1 MTDRR
6 RDLRLGGAPPAREG
20 TPRDASKGRP
30 WQTKNGPVINK
41 SGFNWIGILLLA
53 GIGGTA
59 GVVSWSVDST
69 KASAL
74 EIVSAGRPPA
84 ATAAAPARTSAQ
96 DAPIVE
102 IAEAAAWEKFLREAE
117 ITGQERISGEQ
128 AVTSPWRLTL
138 ALGGVE
144 RYGLWK
150 NPEGR
155 LGGFIE
161 GWQYEIAAYL
171 LDRHL
176 RLNMVP
182 PTVERR
188 FQGERGSLQI
198 WIDGCMTALE
208 KEEKKLRIPGSRLL
222 DWNRAT
228 YLQRAFDNL
237 IGNYDRH
244 LNQVLVTPDWH
255 LILIDHSRAFAA
267 SKFDKRLIYTEK
279 HHEGPKLMRQLPK
292 GFVERLKTL
301 DFETIRAATGGC
313 LNPSE
318 IRNMLVRRDLIT
330 AEIDRLIGLYG
341 ADGPEGVLY

>member
-6 RDLRLGGAPPAREG
+6 RDLRVGG
-20 TPRDASKGRP
+20 TPTAGEGIRRDGSKGRP
-30 WQTKNGPVINK
+30 GKTKNGPVINR
-41 SGFNWIGILLLA
+41 SGFKWIGILFLV
-53 GIGGTA
+53 GIGGPA
-59 GVVSWSVDST
+59 GGGSWSADPT
-69 KASAL
+69 EASAL
-74 EIVSAGRPPA
+74 EIVSAGPPPA
-84 ATAAAPARTSAQ
+84 ASAVAPSRPRTR

-102 IAEAAAWEKFLREAE
+102 IAEAEAWEKFLREAE
-117 ITGQERISGEQ
+117 ITGQERISGQQ
-128 AVTSPWRLTL
+128 AVTNPWKLTL

-144 RYGLWK
+144 RHGLWK

-161 GWQYEIAAYL
+161 SWQYEIAAYL

-176 RLNMVP
+176 HLNMVP

-188 FQGERGSLQI
+188 FHGERGSLQI

-237 IGNYDRH
+237 IGNHDRH
-244 LNQVLVTPDWH
+244 LNQVLITPDWH
-255 LILIDHSRAFAA
+255 LILIDHSRAFAE
-267 SKFDKRLIYTEK
+267 SKFDTRLIYTEK
-279 HHEGPKLMRQLPK
+279 HREGPKLMRQLPK
-292 GFVERLKTL
+292 DFVDRLKAL
-301 DFETIRAATGGC
+301 DFETIRAATRGC
-313 LNPSE
+313 LKPSE
-318 IRNMLVRRDLIT
+318 IRNMLVRRDLIA